1 MHGAAVP
8 IITGIRINPEVG
20 AAQVAF
26 SDAGAFGYLPV
37 ASTQRTFVWVD
48 RHGKETAVGAPPR
61 AYSIPRVAPDGT
73 RVAVSMKEGG
83 QDIHLWDVSRRLL
96 RQLTFDASPNTTLA
110 WLDNER
116 LAFSATVDGWGQA
129 FEQRADGLGEPRQIT
144 SGLPSFPSA
153 ASRDGA
159 LLIVREYPPDG
170 SWDIGVVPLQSP
182 QTRQTVERT
191 KASENNPAL
200 SPDGRW
206 LAYQSNKTGRSEVYV
221 RPLPL
226 SGTGEIAVTAEGG
239 TRPVWARDGSEL
251 YYWTASRT
259 SVAIKAIRITLGPPS
274 SWGAPSIIIEGA
286 YATTSPT
293 RSTTC
298 GRAACCS

>member
-1 MHGAAVP
+1 M
-8 IITGIRINPEVG
+8 
-20 AAQVAF
+20 
-26 SDAGAFGYLPV
+26 
-37 ASTQRTFVWVD
+37 ASTHRTLVWVN

-129 FEQRADGLGEPRQIT
+129 LEQRADGLGAPRQIT

-159 LLIVREYPPDG
+159 LLIVREYLLMAAGTSESSRFRGPRRARRSSGRRPP
-170 SWDIGVVPLQSP
+170 
-182 QTRQTVERT
+182 RT
-191 KASENNPAL
+191 IPPS
-200 SPDGRW
+200 
-206 LAYQSNKTGRSEVYV
+206 
-221 RPLPL
+221 RP
-226 SGTGEIAVTAEGG
+226 TAGG
-239 TRPVWARDGSEL
+239 W
-251 YYWTASRT
+251 RT
-259 SVAIKAIRITLGPPS
+259 S
-274 SWGAPSIIIEGA
+274 
-286 YATTSPT
+286 
-293 RSTTC
+293 
-298 GRAACCS
+298 